1 MQQLQFEYSPLFI
14 LLCGAVGLGYAFILY
29 RAKSNWGKRTNQ
41 ILFAVRTLC
50 VSLLCLLLI
59 GPILKL
65 TTNQIEKPT
74 YVFLIDNST
83 SIREVLDS
91 AKRQQL
97 QNDLQPIG
105 DALRQQGFDVRWQNL
120 GSNPSKNFVFT
131 NTNSDITSALRET
144 VAAYEG
150 KNLAGITLV
159 SDGIYNTGTSPLYTP
174 INLPINTVGIGDSA
188 LRADLVLKNTAFNKI
203 AYQGNKFPIRAEVL
217 AQNLPNEN
225 ISVTITKNGNVV
237 DQQTKNT
244 GNNANLNF
252 DFLLEANE
260 KGMQRFDVAITPLL
274 KETNLKNNRASIFID
289 VVEGKK
295 KILLI
300 APAPHP
306 DIKALRAVVEKN
318 SNYEFHLHIPS
329 LTEAPPPIVK
339 PGGAELVIFHQAVDE
354 SNRTTALL
362 QTMMKSKTSI
372 LIMVG
377 SQSNLRQLQPNGW
390 ALSFESMGQ
399 LDEVTP
405 VVNGNFRDFTF
416 LENTNTIVARYPPA
430 GVPFGKFSFPLQAN
444 VLLYQRVGSVATN
457 RPMLFTWTEDNRKLA
472 AFIGEGIWRWR
483 LQESMAS
490 EKTEVF
496 DDVFLKLIQYLTTLD
511 DKRKFRFFPL
521 QNELAENQSI
531 IFEAQVYND
540 LFERV
545 YGNKIEIELK
555 DEQGKSTHYDY
566 VTSAAGARYQ
576 IGNLIEGV
584 YRYTAKTKIGNQR
597 EEVQGQFLVTAANI
611 EAQNL
616 IADFDLLRKL
626 AKNTGGKFYSGANLP
641 KLQQDFQ
648 LLEAKGLIHTDES
661 FNPLISLKGFFFL
674 LLLLISVEW
683 FLRKYSGG
691 Y

>member
-1 MQQLQFEYSPLFI
+1 M
-14 LLCGAVGLGYAFILY
+14 
-29 RAKSNWGKRTNQ
+29 
-41 ILFAVRTLC
+41 
-50 VSLLCLLLI
+50 

-74 YVFLIDNST
+74 HVFLIDNSS

-91 AKRQQL
+91 AARQQL
-97 QNDLQPIG
+97 KKDLQQMADG
-105 DALRQQGFDVRWQNL
+105 LRQQGFDVQWQNL
-120 GSNPSKNFVFT
+120 DGNSNKNFVFT
-131 NTNSDITSALRET
+131 NTASDIASALRET
-144 VAAYEG
+144 VAAFEG

-159 SDGIYNTGTSPLYTP
+159 SDGIYNTGTSPLYAP
-174 INLPINTVGIGDSA
+174 INLPINTIGIGDSA
-188 LRADLVLKNTAFNKI
+188 LRADLILKNTAFNKI
-203 AYQGNKFPIRAEVL
+203 AYQGNKFPVRAEVL

-225 ISVTITKNGNVV
+225 ISVTIIKNGKVI

-244 GNNANLNF
+244 GSNANLNI
-252 DFLLEANE
+252 DFLLDANE

-274 KETNLKNNRASIFID
+274 KETNLKNNRTSIFID

-295 KILLI
+295 KIVLI

-318 SNYEFHLHIPS
+318 SNYEFHLHIPG
-329 LTEAPPPIVK
+329 LTEAPASILK
-339 PGGAELVIFHQAVDE
+339 PGGAELVIFHQVADE
-354 SNRTTALL
+354 GNRTTALL
-362 QTMMKSKTSI
+362 QAMMKSKTSI
-372 LIMVG
+372 LSMVG
-377 SQSNLRQLQPNGW
+377 SQSNLRQLQSNGW

-399 LDEVTP
+399 LDEATP
-405 VVNGNFRDFTF
+405 VVNANFRDFIF
-416 LENTNTIVARYPPA
+416 LENTNTTVARYPPA
-430 GVPFGKFSFPLQAN
+430 GVPFGKFSFPPQAN
-444 VLLYQRVGSVATN
+444 VLLYQRIGSVVTN
-457 RPMLFTWTEDNRKLA
+457 RPMLFTWTEDNHKLA

-521 QNELAENQSI
+521 QNEWVENQSI

-555 DEQGKSTHYDY
+555 NEQGKSTRFDY

-576 IGNLIEGV
+576 IGSLKEGV
-584 YRYTAKTKIGNQR
+584 YRYTAKTNIGNQR

-616 IADFDLLRKL
+616 TADFDLLRKL
-626 AKNTGGKFYSGANLP
+626 AKNTGGKFYSVANVS

-648 LLEAKGLIHTDES
+648 LLEAKGLLHTDES
-661 FNPLISLKGFFFL
+661 FNPLIRLKGFFFL
-674 LLLLISVEW
+674 LLLLISAEW